1 MLNSGWARGDVTLEV
16 DKMISD
22 AGGGQDVLYQVF
34 IHPGVTFEPLSTDPD
49 HLRLLQD
56 TNLQLKLHGHL
67 SKV

>member
-1 MLNSGWARGDVTLEV
+1 MNFKHIPSTHLTQGDTVT
-16 DKMISD
+16 SD

-34 IHPGVTFEPLSTDPD
+34 IHPCVTFEPLSTDPD

-56 TNLQLKLHGHL
+56 TNLQLELHGHL